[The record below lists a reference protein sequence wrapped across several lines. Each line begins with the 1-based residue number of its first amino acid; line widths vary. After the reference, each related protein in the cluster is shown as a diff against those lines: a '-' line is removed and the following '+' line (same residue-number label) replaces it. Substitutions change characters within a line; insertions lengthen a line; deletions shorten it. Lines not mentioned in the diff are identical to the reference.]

1 MRTEN
6 RKFERHKIKDG
17 TCSMLVLDTPKI
29 FSAKFLDISEG
40 GMQLELN
47 VLPEE
52 LNICKDNGLLKILG
66 YSLEDAPFPLTK
78 ELVKMVWHNNQV
90 IGCSF
95 A

>member
-1 MRTEN
+1 M
-6 RKFERHKIKDG
+6 
-17 TCSMLVLDTPKI
+17 MLVLDTPEM
-29 FSAKFLDISEG
+29 FSAKILDISEG

-47 VLPEE
+47 VPPKE
-52 LNICKDNGLLKILG
+52 LNIYKEKSLLKILG
-66 YSLEDAPFPLTK
+66 YSLEDPPFPIPK